1 MEQGSSST
9 LLIPEMGCF
18 MNPFIAASL
27 AIQPVSLFCVLADH
41 KKSTG
46 TRKKT
51 SVSMFL
57 NLALCWY
64 NMLCI
69 DALYTKRLDGWLDPM
84 LKGWELDDRLPV
96 FILFLVYSM
105 ITGLDLFF
113 QCREQSV
120 SREQMLLFLAI
131 LAGVSLVS
139 GGILCFVG
147 KRHLGAYSLY
157 TLGRGYIQG
166 TVHGAKAEKTAGR
179 GRSKYLTYRIN

>member
-1 MEQGSSST
+1 MEQGSGST

-27 AIQPVSLFCVLADH
+27 AIQLISLFCVLADH

-84 LKGWELDDRLPV
+84 LKGWELDDRLAV

-105 ITGLDLFF
+105 ITGLDLFL
-113 QCREQSV
+113 QCRKQSV
-120 SREQMLLFLAI
+120 SREQMLLFLVI

-139 GGILCFVG
+139 GSILCFVG

-166 TVHGAKAEKTAGR
+166 TMRKQRKRQEEGGAST
-179 GRSKYLTYRIN
+179 